1 MKKRFCLLMFVCLAL
16 INDAQENY
24 KIKVNTLLLSKLE
37 LISDLS
43 FYQMKQSD
51 VEPLKQRLRSSS
63 TYSIASLEYY
73 EEKQLL
79 KVFVRSSGVT
89 SVNDF
94 ANWLQE
100 LRILKLVYNS
110 ERIAT
115 ADLPSKYKPQ
125 TIPVEV
131 YTPSRLKK

>member
-1 MKKRFCLLMFVCLAL
+1 MFVCLAL

-73 EEKQLL
+73 EKKQLL